1 MHYVLSL
8 YEIVKTRKF
17 PLSLDGFR
25 LAEPTARR
33 GEGLGGGERFAMES
47 VCCFFTL
54 PLVPSSPRRRLYE
67 PEAIKGGE
75 TRYRTVCL
83 SPPARGGEI

>member
-8 YEIVKTRKF
+8 DEIVKTRKF
-17 PLSLDGFR
+17 PLSLD
-25 LAEPTARR
+25 

-67 PEAIKGGE
+67 PEAVKGGE
-75 TRYRTVCL
+75 TSYLTVC
-83 SPPARGGEI
+83 